1 MTSRTILIIGGSGL
15 IGSAI
20 AAKLCAQGKRVIVP
34 TRRRERAKHL
44 ILLPTADVIETDVTQ
59 PGVLAGLMHGVDAVI
74 NLAGRLHSDTGTP
87 YGRRFRAVHVD
98 LARKVAEACVT
109 AGVPRLLHMSSL
121 CADTNG
127 PSMYLRSKADGET
140 AVRDAVTANAAVG
153 AGANSGASAARGAQP
168 TALTI
173 FRTSVVFGRNDKFIN
188 LFAWMQKFAPFVL
201 LGKPEAKLQPVWV
214 EDVAQA
220 FVNALDE
227 PRTFGRAYDL
237 AGPKVYTL
245 KQLVE
250 YAGAVSGNPRKVF
263 GLPDGL
269 AYLQAWSMEFAPVE
283 MLSRDNLDSTK
294 VDNVMPAPIA
304 PELGVTPA
312 AMEAVVP
319 AYLSGKSPKER
330 YMQFRDHARR

>member
-1 MTSRTILIIGGSGL
+1 MASRTILVIGGSGF
-15 IGSAI
+15 IGAAI
-20 AAKLCAQGKRVIVP
+20 VARLCAQGRRVIVP
-34 TRRRERAKHL
+34 TRRRERAKQL
-44 ILLPTADVIETDVTQ
+44 ILLPTADVIEADVNQ
-59 PGVLAGLMHGVDAVI
+59 PETLAGLVKGVDAVI
-74 NLAGRLHSDTGTP
+74 NLAGVLHSDTGAP
-87 YGRRFRAVHVD
+87 YGRRFKAVHVD
-98 LARKVAEACVT
+98 LARRVAEACAA

-121 CADTNG
+121 RTDANG
-127 PSMYLRSKADGET
+127 PSMYLRSKAAGEA
-140 AVRDAVTANAAVG
+140 AVRDAVRAEGVAA
-153 AGANSGASAARGAQP
+153 AAQSERGRGV
-168 TALTI
+168 ALTI
-173 FRTSVVFGRNDKFIN
+173 MRTSVVFGRNDKFIN

-201 LGKPEAKLQPVWV
+201 LGRPDAKLQPVWV

-227 PRTFGRAYDL
+227 PRTFGNAYDI

-250 YAGAVSGNPRKVF
+250 YAGVASGHARKVF
-263 GLPDGL
+263 GLPDSL
-269 AYLQAWSMEFAPVE
+269 AYLQAWSMEFAPIE

-294 VDNVMPAPIA
+294 VDNVMQGPVAA
-304 PELGVTPA
+304 ELGITPA